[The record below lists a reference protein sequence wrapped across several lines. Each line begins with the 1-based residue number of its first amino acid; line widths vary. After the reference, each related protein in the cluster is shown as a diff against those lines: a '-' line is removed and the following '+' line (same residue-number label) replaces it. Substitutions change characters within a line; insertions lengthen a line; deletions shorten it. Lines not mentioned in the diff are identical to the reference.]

1 MAAAAV
7 LIPLAIEL
15 SQLSISVVL
24 GYSYRVTELDDVLL
38 NFIGVLLGDAVF
50 AALRARSM
58 MTITDGGPRRAPSPR
73 LRGRRP

>member
-7 LIPLAIEL
+7 RFPPAIEL
-15 SQLSISVVL
+15 SRLSISLVL

-38 NFIGVLLGDAVF
+38 DFAGVLLGYAVF

-58 MTITDGGPRRAPSPR
+58 MTVVDGGPRRTPSSR
-73 LRGRRP
+73 LRRRRP